1 MSTGDPVTVVA
12 TRDDPV
18 SGWIDNVYGPTG
30 VFVGAGTGFI
40 KTLHGDADVTANI
53 VPVDM
58 AVNAVIVSAWEVAN
72 KPRYRFQQTI
82 IHQTIGASRTQARR
96 VTALGTSK

>member
-1 MSTGDPVTVVA
+1 MNTCDPASVLS
-12 TRDDPV
+12 TRDEPI

-40 KTLHGDADVTANI
+40 KTMHIDGETIANM

-58 AVNAVIVSAWEVAN
+58 AVNALIVSAWEVAS
-72 KPRYRFQQTI
+72 KPRYILFR
-82 IHQTIGASRTQARR
+82 
-96 VTALGTSK
+96 

>member
-1 MSTGDPVTVVA
+1 MNTCDPASVLS
-12 TRDDPV
+12 TRDEPI

-40 KTLHGDADVTANI
+40 ETMHIDGETIANM

-58 AVNAVIVSAWEVAN
+58 AVNALRVSAWEVAS
-72 KPRYRFQQTI
+72 KPRYILFR
-82 IHQTIGASRTQARR
+82 
-96 VTALGTSK
+96 